1 MKLYKTSEYALRAL
15 IYMANHEEKKYSVN
29 LLHKNLDI
37 PYKYL
42 GRLMPRLAE
51 AGIVIAVK
59 GKSGG
64 YLFAKPLDEIFL
76 NEIIDV
82 VEGWE
87 NYNKCLL
94 GFDKCGDDKPCPL
107 HEQWGPIK
115 HQILDMFQNMSLQD
129 AVKKGLLKF

>member
-1 MKLYKTSEYALRAL
+1 MRLYKTSEYALRVL
-15 IYMANHEEKKYSVN
+15 IYMANNNEDRYSVN
-29 LLHKNLDI
+29 KLHKTLNI

-51 AGIVIAVK
+51 AGIISATK

-64 YLFAKPLDEIFL
+64 YCFARPLNKIFL

-87 NYNKCLL
+87 NYKKCIL
-94 GFDKCGDDKPCPL
+94 GFEKCGDEHPCPL
-107 HEQWGPIK
+107 HEQWAPIK
-115 HQILDMFQNMSLQD
+115 IQILEMFQTVTLSD
-129 AVKKGLLKF
+129 TIKKELIKI

>member
-1 MKLYKTSEYALRAL
+1 MRLYKTSEYALRAL
-15 IYMANHEEKKYSVN
+15 IYMANHEEKKYSVS
-29 LLHKNLDI
+29 LLHKNLNI

-51 AGIVIAVK
+51 AGIVIATK
-59 GKSGG
+59 GKTGG
-64 YLFAKPLDEIFL
+64 YCFAKPLDKIFL

-82 VEGWE
+82 VEGWD
-87 NYNKCLL
+87 NYNKCIL

-115 HQILDMFQNMSLQD
+115 HQILEMFQTVSLND
-129 AVKKGLLKF
+129 AIKEGLIKF